1 MRYFFPALI
10 FALFLGLSSCQ
21 KNKEQFEL
29 PIVLNKSDQIAVAS
43 NPLAASL
50 YLGTLPFYSEIDITE
65 QFFIENNSAQITNS
79 NFVKKIAST
88 TPINQ
93 LEIFIAPPA
102 LLFVIPA
109 INVIFIHSPF
119 FPFTLS
125 IIRMNINHLFI
136 PKIKWKPI

>member
-93 LEIFIAPPA
+93 LEIFIAPP
-102 LLFVIPA
+102 LSCSLFLQ
-109 INVIFIHSPF
+109 S
-119 FPFTLS
+119 
-125 IIRMNINHLFI
+125 M
-136 PKIKWKPI
+136 